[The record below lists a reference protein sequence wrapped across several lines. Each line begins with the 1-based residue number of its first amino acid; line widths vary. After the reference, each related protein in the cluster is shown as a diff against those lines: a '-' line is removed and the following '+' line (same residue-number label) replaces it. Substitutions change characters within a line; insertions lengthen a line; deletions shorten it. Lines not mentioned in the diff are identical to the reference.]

1 MNYIKEVN
9 QFNVWLHFHPRVS
22 SSARLLW
29 YSLMHYNNSCG
40 WKKKFTVP
48 ISSLMMSSGLSAS
61 AIKRARA
68 TLQKAGRIR
77 YIPQPDNRATVY
89 EMISMEEENLITS
102 WIGKNNL

>member
-1 MNYIKEVN
+1 
-9 QFNVWLHFHPRVS
+9 
-22 SSARLLW
+22 
-29 YSLMHYNNSCG
+29 
-40 WKKKFTVP
+40 
-48 ISSLMMSSGLSAS
+48 MSSGLSAS

-77 YIPQPDNRATVY
+77 YTPQPGNRATVY